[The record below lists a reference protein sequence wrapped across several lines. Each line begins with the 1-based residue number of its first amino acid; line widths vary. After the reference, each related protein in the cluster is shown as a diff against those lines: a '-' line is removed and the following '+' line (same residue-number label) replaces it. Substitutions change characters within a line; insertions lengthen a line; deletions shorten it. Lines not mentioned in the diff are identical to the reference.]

1 MRETTNLMSD
11 IYNTHVGLIIT
22 YSIITCNYSITCPSP
37 LLLALP
43 PHISHMHNSS
53 LYIACLYIFIKFIY
67 SYVQVKVYD
76 LAIQS
81 VIHVIG
87 HEWCNVSYSVNLG
100 CYSGFLDGY
109 TYYLGTIKPPIPRS
123 PISVYR
129 RGIINF

>member
-1 MRETTNLMSD
+1 MFAVLVIRELFLTVNFCRFT
-11 IYNTHVGLIIT
+11 V
-22 YSIITCNYSITCPSP
+22 
-37 LLLALP
+37 
-43 PHISHMHNSS
+43 
-53 LYIACLYIFIKFIY
+53 YIFIKFIY
-67 SYVQVKVYD
+67 SYVQLQVKVYD

-81 VIHVIG
+81 VIHMIG